1 MQGGVK
7 LILFTSED
15 VCENFFGGEKPEN
28 MYLSVAFKSKI
39 EAYVRHIVRFNVY
52 IEAIVEKKL
61 INDETVL
68 KLVSCKLNKPKWL
81 Y

>member
-1 MQGGVK
+1 M
-7 LILFTSED
+7 ILFTSED

-68 KLVSCKLNKPKWL
+68 KLVSCKLNKPK
-81 Y
+81 

>member
-1 MQGGVK
+1 M
-7 LILFTSED
+7 ILFTSED

-39 EAYVRHIVRFNVY
+39 EAYIRHIVRFNVY
-52 IEAIVEKKL
+52 IEAIVEKKM

-68 KLVSCKLNKPKWL
+68 KLVSCKLNKPK
-81 Y
+81 

>member
-1 MQGGVK
+1 M
-7 LILFTSED
+7 ILFTSED

-39 EAYVRHIVRFNVY
+39 EAYIRHIVRFNVY
-52 IEAIVEKKL
+52 IEAIVEKKV

-68 KLVSCKLNKPKWL
+68 KLVSCKLNKPK
-81 Y
+81 

>member
-1 MQGGVK
+1 M
-7 LILFTSED
+7 ILFTSED

-28 MYLSVAFKSKI
+28 MYLSIAFKSKI

-68 KLVSCKLNKPKWL
+68 KLVSCKLNKPK
-81 Y
+81 

>member
-52 IEAIVEKKL
+52 IEAIVEKKV

-68 KLVSCKLNKPKWL
+68 KLVSCKLNKPK
-81 Y
+81 